1 MRPKPKNTR
10 GNPGIMMT
18 QMKGLYV
25 VAQTPFAADGAL
37 DLDSID
43 TLTDFYF
50 KHGAAGLTVLG
61 VAGEAAKLSETESVS
76 AVKRFVTRA
85 QGKPVIAGVSNPSV
99 AQLATM
105 TQSVIEAGASG
116 VMIAPPPGLR
126 TEEDV
131 ISYYGA
137 VFDRIG
143 DVPTVLQDFPFS
155 TGVWMSVPTMTRLI
169 ERFPQI
175 QAIKEEDIPS
185 AAKITRLREA
195 MPRHV
200 PILTGN
206 NAVFLPQEL
215 ERGIEGPMAG
225 FSHPEMLSGVYALYT
240 QGERDAAFDLFN
252 LYLPLLNFENQAQW
266 GVAVR
271 KEILRRRG
279 AIASAVM
286 RAPGPRLSPLDLKD
300 IDYLLERLGQALAQR
315 SL

>member
-1 MRPKPKNTR
+1 
-10 GNPGIMMT
+10 MMT

-61 VAGEAAKLSETESVS
+61 VAGEAAKLSEAESVS
-76 AVKRFVTRA
+76 AVKRFVARA
-85 QGKPVIAGVSNPSV
+85 QGKPVIAGVSNASV
-99 AQLATM
+99 AQLATL
-105 TQSVIEAGASG
+105 TQAVTEVGASG

-131 ISYYGA
+131 INYYGA

-215 ERGIEGPMAG
+215 GRGIEGPMAG
-225 FSHPEMLSGVYALYT
+225 FSHPEMLSGVYDLYT
-240 QGERDAAFDLFN
+240 QGKPDAAFDLFN

-300 IDYLLERLGQALAQR
+300 IDSLLERLKQALARR
-315 SL
+315 SH